1 MLTSSNRKNR
11 GVLGLLSENPY
22 RGVLDLSDDVLQE
35 LKLKHVEVSPKYH
48 ALLPSGPVS
57 EVYDIIFNDINE
69 ELIEKSAI

>member
-48 ALLPSGPVS
+48 ALLPSGPVR

-69 ELIEKSAI
+69 ELMEKSAI